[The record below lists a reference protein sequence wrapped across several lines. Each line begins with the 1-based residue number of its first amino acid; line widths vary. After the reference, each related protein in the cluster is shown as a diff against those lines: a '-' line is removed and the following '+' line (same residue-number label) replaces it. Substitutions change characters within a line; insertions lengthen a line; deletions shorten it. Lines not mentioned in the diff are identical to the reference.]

1 MSRNPRVDP
10 RATDVLQWVDLE
22 AGVQHGAHTYTVR
35 ARYPRHVH
43 ISHRWPDGDETH
55 GPSRLRDWRMI
66 ARTAT
71 ILHTAEV
78 PDAE

>member
-1 MSRNPRVDP
+1 MSRDPRVDP

-22 AGVQHGAHTYTVR
+22 AGVQHGTHTYTVR

-43 ISHRWPDGDETH
+43 ASHRWPDGVETH
-55 GPSRLRDWRMI
+55 GHYWLYEWRAI

-71 ILHTAEV
+71 ILHTAEA
-78 PDAE
+78 P